1 MKKLFLTLFAFS
13 TLGLFSQTITVDG
26 SALKVL
32 ESDEIVIRTGIYD
45 DGYDLDELYK
55 GVQSKMATIIK
66 TLKEDEDFC
75 EIQTELIRVEPQRYN
90 HKEDRTKYTIQ
101 QSISLRL
108 KKIEKYDEVVM
119 TLMKL
124 GVNQLNDV
132 QFTSSKANDFKEELR
147 REALLAAKEKAEM
160 MAETLGQE
168 VGDPLEIIETRAPMV
183 GYNSNTI
190 MYEVSASPKGGPS
203 IAPAKAEISAKVRV
217 TFKLKPKN

>member
-1 MKKLFLTLFAFS
+1 MKKLFFALLAFS
-13 TLGLFSQTITVDG
+13 SFGLFSQTITVEG

-32 ESDEIVIRTGIYD
+32 DSDEIVIRTGIYD
-45 DGYDLDELYK
+45 EGYDLDELYK

-66 TLKEDEDFC
+66 TLKEDDDFC
-75 EIQTELIRVEPQRYN
+75 EIQTELIRVEPQRYKHN
-90 HKEDRTKYTIQ
+90 DDKSKYAIQ

-124 GVNQLNDV
+124 GVNQINDV
-132 QFTSSKANDFKEELR
+132 QFTSSKANEFKEELR
-147 REALLAAKEKAEM
+147 REALLAAKEKAEL
-160 MAETLGQE
+160 MASALGQE
-168 VGDPLEIIETRAPMV
+168 VGNPIEIIETRIPMV

-217 TFKLKPKN
+217 TFKIKPKN